1 MEVAQDFIEKGHPI
15 RTVLRHSNL
24 SKSSYYYKP
33 KGTKSGRKPYAVM
46 LDNKGRPL
54 SEQKVVKQIEKLFSN
69 PFVDYGSQK
78 TYIYLR
84 DELKYKISK
93 HKVYNIMRNN
103 GLTRKRY
110 QESSKKTRKNWVKDL
125 IPQVNSAFN
134 FFEFDIK
141 FVWIEGLRRNIQVL
155 TVLDVYSRYNM
166 GQFIGF
172 NISSTNVKAL
182 FDQIITKYGLP
193 EKFTVRCDNGSQFI
207 ANEVQ
212 LFLSRKGVTQEFTK
226 PSTPQQN
233 AHIESY
239 HSIMEKAICQR
250 FSFDSKTEFI
260 DTMDKFRKFYN
271 FDRIHGGIGFISPYN
286 YLMTMIDDIVN
297 QEYQKPFSFVKSNYN
312 QFKKVS

>member
-1 MEVAQDFIEKGHPI
+1 MEIAQDFIEKGHPI
-15 RTVLRHSNL
+15 RTVLRYSNL

-54 SEQKVVKQIEKLFSN
+54 SEQEVVEQIEKLFSN

-84 DELKYKISK
+84 DELKYIISK

-110 QESSKKTRKNWVKDL
+110 QQSSKKTRKNWVKDL

-172 NISSTNVKAL
+172 NISGTNVKAL

-239 HSIMEKAICQR
+239 HSIMERAICQR

-286 YLMTMIDDIVN
+286 YLMTMIDNIIN
-297 QEYQKPFSFVKSNYN
+297 QEYQKPFSIVKSNYN

>member
-1 MEVAQDFIEKGHPI
+1 MEVAQDFIEKGNPV
-15 RTVLRHSNL
+15 RRVLRYCSL
-24 SKSSYYYKP
+24 SKSSYYYKSR
-33 KGTKSGRKPYAVM
+33 GTKAGRKPYALM
-46 LDNKGRPL
+46 LDNEGRPL
-54 SEQKVVKQIEKLFSN
+54 SEPKVVKQIEKLFSN
-69 PFVDYGSQK
+69 PFVDYGSYK

-84 DELKYKISK
+84 DELKYTISK
-93 HKVYNIMRNN
+93 HKVYNIMRGN

-110 QESSKKTRKNWVKDL
+110 QESSKKSRKNWVKDL
-125 IPQVNSAFN
+125 IPQVNCAFN

-172 NISSTNVKAL
+172 NISSKNVKTL

-212 LFLSRKGVTQEFTK
+212 FFLSRKGVTQEFTK
-226 PSTPQQN
+226 PNTPQQN

-239 HSIMEKAICQR
+239 HSIMERAICQR

-260 DTMDKFRKFYN
+260 DTMDEFRKFYN
-271 FDRIHGGIGFISPYN
+271 FDRIHSGVSFTSPYK
-286 YLMTMIDDIVN
+286 YLMTLMKNIEN
-297 QEYQKPFSFVKSNYN
+297 KEYQKPFSFVKSNYN